1 MIDVMTTIK
10 DVIGDELESIKDMT
24 HEQIDEMAGQL
35 TQKLV
40 NGGVFPYVNDEMNEI
55 YTQAIRLVLEVA
67 LSGTRK

>member
-10 DVIGDELESIKDMT
+10 DVIGDEIESINDMT
-24 HEQIDEMAGQL
+24 HEQIEEMAGSL